1 MLLSPVYLSNHAMT
15 NCLYQENKSNDWLF
29 TFTMVNIIR
38 QFAILP
44 LCFDVKI
51 ADIFEESLSMSTTF
65 DNEAQG

>member
-1 MLLSPVYLSNHAMT
+1 MLLDS
-15 NCLYQENKSNDWLF
+15 
-29 TFTMVNIIR
+29 
-38 QFAILP
+38 FAILP